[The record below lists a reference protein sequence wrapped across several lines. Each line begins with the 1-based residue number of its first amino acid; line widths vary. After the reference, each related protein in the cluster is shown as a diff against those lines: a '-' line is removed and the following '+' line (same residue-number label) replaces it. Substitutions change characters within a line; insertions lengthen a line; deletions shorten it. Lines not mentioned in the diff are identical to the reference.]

1 MYSSLAP
8 RLGHATYAASDI
20 GSAELRGGKINWGSL
35 GSSISNAFR
44 NTGRFLG
51 TTASRF
57 AKSQTFQ
64 DIKKGIHDSGLIRNV
79 AGLAGET
86 LSSLVDVGRLKL
98 ENELYK
104 LRRKALSSL
113 PADQLAQILQNYQ
126 QTHDTVVVPEEP
138 TVVVTEPPEQAATP
152 AAAVVEVQETSSA
165 KKRPVIEEVQPVQ
178 PVQIVEEVPAPELP
192 VKRMRLRGTGLEWQQ
207 QLSNMLGEGV
217 RYTSTKHCY

>member
-8 RLGHATYAASDI
+8 RIGQTTFAASSI
-20 GSAELRGGKINWGSL
+20 GSADLRGGKINWGSL

-44 NTGRFLG
+44 TTGRFLG
-51 TTASRF
+51 STASRF

-64 DIKKGIHDSGLIRNV
+64 DIKRGIHDSGLVRNV
-79 AGLAGET
+79 AGLAGDT
-86 LSSLVDVGRLKL
+86 LNALVDVGKLKL
-98 ENELYK
+98 ENELYN
-104 LRRKALSSL
+104 LRRKALSSI

-126 QTHDTVVVPEEP
+126 QTHDTITVPQEQ
-138 TVVVTEPPEQAATP
+138 VIVTEPPEQAATP
-152 AAAVVEVQETSSA
+152 ASAVAEVIEPATSR
-165 KKRPVIEEVQPVQ
+165 KRPVIEEVQPVQ
-178 PVQIVEEVPAPELP
+178 IVEELPTEQP